1 MVKVTA
7 RQRVYYAGKEY
18 APGDDLDVTERH
30 AIQLGA
36 IRKVMRAETAS
47 EPPPDEPAPPEQP
60 PGEHPPKVR
69 YKRRDL
75 KAED

>member
-18 APGDDLDVTERH
+18 APGEDFDATERH
-30 AIQLGA
+30 ALQLGA
-36 IRKVMRAETAS
+36 IRKVMRAETAPEEQPE
-47 EPPPDEPAPPEQP
+47 EPPVDEAVESPRK
-60 PGEHPPKVR
+60 GR
-69 YKRRDL
+69 LRRRDM